1 MGTGLPP
8 CKEKPGKVQECYA
21 DGVVQNRVE
30 ENMPAFIPNKIQHNN
45 EIKDVLE
52 HQLVNLRRY
61 NTDPRAPYQD

>member
-1 MGTGLPP
+1 
-8 CKEKPGKVQECYA
+8 
-21 DGVVQNRVE
+21 
-30 ENMPAFIPNKIQHNN
+30 MPAFIPNKIQHNN